1 MDKTTESASTSAKTE
16 KEGVL
21 IKGKDVIFLDA
32 PEICFAE
39 AAPTTEDTDTKLK
52 IKPYGD
58 GLYYIGGDL
67 FCVYPLLSTEITD
80 TSVKFEYEKYFITV
94 SWTNSGD
101 KRINPSWQRQYK
113 I

>member
-1 MDKTTESASTSAKTE
+1 MDKTTESASTSAKTK

-21 IKGKDVIFLDA
+21 IKGKDIIYLNA

-39 AAPTTEDTDTKLK
+39 AASTAENTALK

-67 FCVYPLLSTEITD
+67 FCAYPLLGTEITG
-80 TSVKFEYEKYFITV
+80 TYVKFEYEKYFVIV

-101 KRINPSWQRQYK
+101 KRANPTWQRQYK
-113 I
+113 T